1 MNLGRSYR
9 RQAFTLLE
17 LLAVIATI
25 AILAS
30 LLLPVLSKAKIK
42 AQRTQCFS
50 NLRQL
55 GYAWSMYL
63 EENSGYLVQSYPTNN
78 SQAWVQ
84 GNMKIASEAT
94 NTSLLAQ
101 GRLYPYNQ
109 SASVYHCP
117 ADQGVI
123 SSSGALLPSVRSY
136 SMNNFM
142 GGRDQDIKAY
152 PASLAD
158 SYAFYT
164 KDSDIPRPSQMW
176 VMLDEDERSIDDG
189 SFMSDPGGHVWFDI
203 PAMSAHRHNYS
214 FTMVFADSHSEI
226 WRFIDSTS
234 FQVADQRPP
243 GQGVMEAGNSPDL
256 QRFSRAT
263 STPRGQ

>member
-9 RQAFTLLE
+9 RQAFTLIE

-30 LLLPVLSKAKIK
+30 ILLPVLSKAKIK

-63 EENSGYLVQSYPTNN
+63 EESSGYLVQSYPTNN
-78 SQAWVQ
+78 PQAWVQ
-84 GNMKIASEAT
+84 GNMRVAAEAT
-94 NTSLLAQ
+94 NASLLAQ
-101 GRLYPYNQ
+101 GKLYTYNQ

-117 ADQGVI
+117 ADQGVV
-123 SSSGALLPSVRSY
+123 SGNAVLPSVRSY

-142 GGRDQDIKAY
+142 GGRDQEVQPY
-152 PASLAD
+152 TPYSGNY
-158 SYAFYT
+158 SVYT

-189 SFMSDPGGHVWFDI
+189 SFMSDPNGHVWFDI

-214 FTMVFADSHSEI
+214 FTLVFADSHSEI
-226 WRFIDSTS
+226 WRFMDSTS
-234 FQVADQRPP
+234 YSLAQRSP
-243 GQGVMEAGNSPDL
+243 GQGVTEAGSSPDL
-256 QRFSRAT
+256 LRFSRAT
-263 STPRGQ
+263 STPR

>member
-42 AQRTQCFS
+42 AQRTQCFA

-78 SQAWVQ
+78 PEAWVQ
-84 GNMKIASEAT
+84 GNMRIPSEAT
-94 NTSLLAQ
+94 NASLLAQ
-101 GRLYPYNQ
+101 GKLYPYNQ
-109 SASVYHCP
+109 SVGVYHCP
-117 ADQGVI
+117 ADQGVPI
-123 SSSGALLPSVRSY
+123 GNGVLPNLRSY
-136 SMNNFM
+136 SMNCFM
-142 GGRDQDIKAY
+142 GGRDPDIAAY
-152 PASLAD
+152 PNMAAANY
-158 SYAFYT
+158 SYYT
-164 KDSDIPRPSQMW
+164 KDSDIARPSQMW

-189 SFMSDPGGHVWFDI
+189 SFLTDPSGHVWFDI

-214 FTMVFADSHSEI
+214 FTLVFADSHSEI
-226 WRFIDSTS
+226 WRFIDPSS
-234 FQVADQRPP
+234 FSLAQRTP
-243 GQGVMEAGNSPDL
+243 GSQATEAGSSPDL
-256 QRFSRAT
+256 ARFSRAT
-263 STPRGQ
+263 STPK

>member
-78 SQAWVQ
+78 PQAWVQ
-84 GNMKIASEAT
+84 GNMKMAAEAT
-94 NTSLLAQ
+94 NASLLAQ
-101 GRLYPYNQ
+101 GKLYPYNQ

-117 ADQGVI
+117 ADQGVV
-123 SSSGALLPSVRSY
+123 SGNAVLPSVRSY

-142 GGRDQDIKAY
+142 GGRDQDIPAY
-152 PASLAD
+152 PNMAAANYSI
-158 SYAFYT
+158 YT

-189 SFMSDPGGHVWFDI
+189 SFLTDPSGHVWFDI

-214 FTMVFADSHSEI
+214 FTLVFADSHSEI

-234 FQVADQRPP
+234 FSLAQRPS
-243 GQGVMEAGNSPDL
+243 GQGAMEASGSPDL
-256 QRFSRAT
+256 ARFSRAT
-263 STPRGQ
+263 STPK

>member
-78 SQAWVQ
+78 PEAWVQ
-84 GNMKIASEAT
+84 GNMKLPSEAT
-94 NTSLLAQ
+94 NTSLLAE
-101 GRLYPYNQ
+101 GKLYPYNQ

-117 ADQGVI
+117 ADQGVPYN
-123 SSSGALLPSVRSY
+123 GTVLPSVRSY

-142 GGRDQDIKAY
+142 GGRDQT
-152 PASLAD
+152 SLAQPTTLAPNTSLYRD
-158 SYAFYT
+158 
-164 KDSDIPRPSQMW
+164 DRP
-176 VMLDEDERSIDDG
+176 G
-189 SFMSDPGGHVWFDI
+189 
-203 PAMSAHRHNYS
+203 A
-214 FTMVFADSHSEI
+214 
-226 WRFIDSTS
+226 
-234 FQVADQRPP
+234 
-243 GQGVMEAGNSPDL
+243 
-256 QRFSRAT
+256 
-263 STPRGQ
+263 

>member
-25 AILAS
+25 ALLAS
-30 LLLPVLSKAKIK
+30 LLLPVLSRAKIK

-78 SQAWVQ
+78 PEAWVQ
-84 GNMKIASEAT
+84 GNMRMPSEAT

-101 GRLYPYNQ
+101 GKLYSYNQ

-117 ADQGVI
+117 ADQGVPY
-123 SSSGALLPSVRSY
+123 GNGVLPSVRSY
-136 SMNNFM
+136 SMNSFM
-142 GGRDQDIKAY
+142 GGRDVNINAY
-152 PASLAD
+152 PTLS
-158 SYAFYT
+158 SGNYSFYT

-189 SFMSDPGGHVWFDI
+189 SFLADPAGHVWFDI

-214 FTMVFADSHSEI
+214 FTLVFADSHSEI
-226 WRFIDSTS
+226 WRFIDPTS
-234 FQVADQRPP
+234 FGLAQRPP
-243 GQGVMEAGNSPDL
+243 GQGATDASGSPDL

-263 STPRGQ
+263 STPK